1 NGYVNWIEETCYNG
15 SIGKGRLKAKYY
27 YLQSYFINP
36 LLETAYLCYYNS
48 CGFMYIHK
56 AAKVICYI

>member
-1 NGYVNWIEETCYNG
+1 MGIAVCVKGISGTKFNYNV
-15 SIGKGRLKAKYY
+15 I
-27 YLQSYFINP
+27 LQSYFINP

>member
-1 NGYVNWIEETCYNG
+1 MGIAVCV
-15 SIGKGRLKAKYY
+15 KGISGTKLNYKVI
-27 YLQSYFINP
+27 LQSYFINP
-36 LLETAYLCYYNS
+36 LLETACLCYYNS